1 MTSRCLLSCSGD
13 RSGEGH
19 EATDVQARDT
29 RRREQRE
36 QKKQRRMRSRAAA
49 CSPRRLLP
57 PHRRSTSITRV
68 PGTSPPRP
76 GMEEEEEIRGEE
88 ESRGERGLTA
98 RGALSRSAPG
108 VRRSPASGVKEPDL
122 RMRRARE
129 GLCPR
134 EDAIVRPIQRDE

>member
-1 MTSRCLLSCSGD
+1 M
-13 RSGEGH
+13 
-19 EATDVQARDT
+19 DVQARDT

-108 VRRSPASGVKEPDL
+108 VHRSPASGVKELDL

>member
-1 MTSRCLLSCSGD
+1 MDMAPRIWNSRCSV
-13 RSGEGH
+13 
-19 EATDVQARDT
+19 DVQARDT

-98 RGALSRSAPG
+98 REGPCPALHLEFAA
-108 VRRSPASGVKEPDL
+108 RRPAG
-122 RMRRARE
+122 
-129 GLCPR
+129 
-134 EDAIVRPIQRDE
+134 

>member
-1 MTSRCLLSCSGD
+1 M
-13 RSGEGH
+13 
-19 EATDVQARDT
+19 DVQARDT

-88 ESRGERGLTA
+88 ESR
-98 RGALSRSAPG
+98 

>member
-1 MTSRCLLSCSGD
+1 MDMAPRIWNSRCSV
-13 RSGEGH
+13 
-19 EATDVQARDT
+19 DVQARDT